1 MSTDRPRVALPSS
14 LRLCAASPSRK
25 KFLPGFLGGGRES
38 AQGHRPYPVPTQL
51 PLFVPQS
58 EGCGWPSGGDCAGL
72 DWGLAPPFSRGRS
85 LCRPQAGSP
94 LRPAGPGHLQGG
106 VSDCQE
112 TDVVRQQPGT
122 QEGME
127 QDTVRTESG

>member
-1 MSTDRPRVALPSS
+1 MAIGRGLCWARLGPGSS
-14 LRLCAASPSRK
+14 LLSWQK
-25 KFLPGFLGGGRES
+25 
-38 AQGHRPYPVPTQL
+38 
-51 PLFVPQS
+51 PL
-58 EGCGWPSGGDCAGL
+58 
-72 DWGLAPPFSRGRS
+72 
-85 LCRPQAGSP
+85 QAGSP

-106 VSDCQE
+106 GSDCQE